1 MIIIRGIG
9 TGSYVGVGRV
19 KKIENDE
26 DLLNLKGGEIVVV
39 SRASRDMLSYLHHA
53 GGVVTDYGG
62 LTSHVAIVLREMKV
76 PCVVGTGKGT
86 EKLEEGTIVTVDG
99 KTGNIY
105 RGFMEREG
113 KHDTLQVY
121 YPATSIKV
129 NLNVPEIAWKVA
141 PRADGVGSIR
151 IENSIIRTGKHPQ
164 TLLEEGRL
172 SKVIADSVRII
183 ADAFHPKPVWFR
195 TFDIPTDEL
204 KRLEGG
210 KIEPDEDNPLLG
222 LRGIH
227 KDLHNPEVLKAEF
240 EAISKLMDAGYDNIG
255 IKIPLV
261 RDVSEYI
268 QAKNIMREIGLR
280 PHRDLPVGAS
290 IETPS
295 TVFTLDDFIAEGM
308 DFVTLGM
315 SDMAMCALAVDR
327 RGVKVAKNFNLTHPS
342 VLRMI
347 EIVIEKCNQK
357 GIESC
362 ICGHAGSDPS
372 IVRWLVE
379 TGISSIST
387 NPDQILKI
395 RKVVDIAEKTVIQR
409 GFTSKKRG
417 SPNKEK

>member
-9 TGSYVGVGRV
+9 TGSYVGVGHV
-19 KKIENDE
+19 KKIEKDE
-26 DLLNLKGGEIVVV
+26 DLLKLKGGEIVVV
-39 SRASRDMLSYLHHA
+39 STASRDMISYLHHA

-76 PCVVGTGKGT
+76 PCVVGTGNGT
-86 EKLEEGTIVTVDG
+86 QKLKEGTIVTVDG

-105 RGFMEREG
+105 QGFMEREG
-113 KHDTLQVY
+113 KHDTTELY
-121 YPATSIKV
+121 YPATRIKV

-141 PRADGVGSIR
+141 PWADGVGSIR

-164 TLLEEGRL
+164 TLMEEGKL
-172 SKVIADSVRII
+172 SNVIAESVRLI

-204 KRLEGG
+204 KRLDGG
-210 KIEPDEDNPLLG
+210 NIEPDEKNPLLG

-227 KDLHNPEVLKAEF
+227 KDILNSEILKSEF
-240 EAISKLMDAGYDNIG
+240 EAVSQLLDDGYDNLG
-255 IKIPLV
+255 VKIPLV
-261 RDVSEYI
+261 RDISEYVE
-268 QAKNIMREIGLR
+268 AKNIMREVGIK

-295 TVFTLDDFIAEGM
+295 AVFTLDDFIAEGV

-315 SDMAMCALAVDR
+315 SDMAMSSLAVDR
-327 RGVKVAKNFNLTHPS
+327 RGVKVAKLFNLTHQS
-342 VLRMI
+342 VLMMM
-347 EIVIEKCNQK
+347 EMVIEKCNQQ
-357 GIESC
+357 GVESC
-362 ICGHAGSDPS
+362 ICGHAGSDPA

-379 TGISSIST
+379 KGISSIST

-395 RKVVDIAEKTVIQR
+395 RKVVDLAEKTIISR
-409 GFTSKKRG
+409 GFTSE
-417 SPNKEK
+417 SDN

>member
-9 TGSYVGVGRV
+9 TGSYVGVGTV
-19 KKIENDE
+19 KKIEKDE
-26 DLLNLKGGEIVVV
+26 DLLNLKGGEIIVV
-39 SRASRDMLSYLHHA
+39 SRASRDMLSYLNHA

-76 PCVVGTGKGT
+76 PCVVGTGNGT
-86 EKLEEGTIVTVDG
+86 EKLKEGTIVTVDG

-105 RGFMEREG
+105 QGFMEREG
-113 KHDTLQVY
+113 KHDTYELY
-121 YPATSIKV
+121 YPATNIKV

-141 PRADGVGSIR
+141 PWADGVGSIR

-164 TLLEEGRL
+164 TLLEEGKL
-172 SKVIADSVRII
+172 SKVIADSVRLI
-183 ADAFHPKPVWFR
+183 ADAFYPKPVWFR

-210 KIEPDEDNPLLG
+210 NIEPDEGNPLLG

-227 KDLHNPEVLKAEF
+227 KDLKNPEILKAEF
-240 EAISKLMDAGYDNIG
+240 EAIFKLRNGGYDNIG

-261 RDVSEYI
+261 RDVSEYRE
-268 QAKNIMREIGLR
+268 AKNIMREVGLR

-295 TVFTLDDFIAEGM
+295 VVFTLDDFIDDGM

-315 SDMAMCALAVDR
+315 SDMAMCSLAVDR
-327 RGVKVAKNFNLTHPS
+327 RGVKVAKHFNLTHPS
-342 VLRMI
+342 VLRMV
-347 EIVIEKCNQK
+347 EMVIEKCNQQ

-362 ICGHAGSDPS
+362 ICGHAGSDPA

-379 TGISSIST
+379 VGVSSIST
-387 NPDQILKI
+387 NPDQLLKI
-395 RKVVDIAEKTVIQR
+395 RKVVDIAEKTIIQR
-409 GFTSKKRG
+409 GFAH
-417 SPNKEK
+417 

>member
-9 TGSYVGVGRV
+9 TGPYIGVGKVV
-19 KKIENDE
+19 KIDADD
-26 DLLNLKGGEIVVV
+26 DLQQLKGGEIVVL
-39 SRASRDMLSYLHHA
+39 SHASRDMLSYLHRA

-86 EKLEEGTIVTVDG
+86 QKLKEGTIVTVDG

-105 RGFMEREG
+105 GGFIEREE
-113 KHDTLQVY
+113 KHDSTEIY

-141 PRADGVGSIR
+141 PWTDGVGSIR
-151 IENSIIRTGKHPQ
+151 IENSIIRTGKHPNV
-164 TLLEEGRL
+164 LLGEGRL
-172 SKVIADSVRII
+172 SKVIADSVELI

-204 KRLEGG
+204 KRLNGG
-210 KIEPDEDNPLLG
+210 NIEPDEANPLIG

-227 KDLHNPEVLKAEF
+227 KDLQYPEVLKAEF
-240 EAISKLMDAGYDNIG
+240 EAVFKLIDHGYDNLG
-255 IKIPLV
+255 VKIPLV
-261 RDVSEYI
+261 RDVSEYAE
-268 QAKNIMREIGLR
+268 AKNIMRELGIR

-295 TVFTLDDFIAEGM
+295 AVFTLDDLIDEGM

-315 SDMAMCALAVDR
+315 SDMAMCSLAVDR
-327 RGVKVAKNFNLTHPS
+327 RGFKVAKHFNITHPS
-342 VLRMI
+342 VLQMVEMI
-347 EIVIEKCNQK
+347 IEQCNLQ

-362 ICGHAGSDPS
+362 ICGHAGSDPA
-372 IVRWLVE
+372 IVHWLVGL
-379 TGISSIST
+379 GITSVST
-387 NPDQILKI
+387 NPDQILNI
-395 RKVVDIAEKTVIQR
+395 RKVVNIAERTIITR
-409 GFTSKKRG
+409 GFTRHV
-417 SPNKEK
+417 

>member
-9 TGSYVGVGRV
+9 TGSHVGVGRV
-19 KKIENDE
+19 KKIEKDE
-26 DLLNLKGGEIVVV
+26 DLLNLKGGEIVVL
-39 SRASRDMLSYLHHA
+39 STASRDMLSYLHHA

-76 PCVVGTGKGT
+76 PCVVGTGNGT
-86 EKLEEGTIVTVDG
+86 EKLKEGIIVTVDG

-105 RGFMEREG
+105 QGFMEREG
-113 KHDTLQVY
+113 KHDSSGLY
-121 YPATSIKV
+121 YPATRIKV

-141 PRADGVGSIR
+141 PLADGVGSIR
-151 IENSIIRTGKHPQ
+151 IENSIIRTGKHPK

-172 SKVIADSVRII
+172 SRVISESVKII

-204 KRLEGG
+204 KRLDGG
-210 KIEPDEDNPLLG
+210 NIEPDEGNPLLG

-240 EAISKLMDAGYDNIG
+240 EAVSQLLDDGYDNLG
-255 IKIPLV
+255 VKIPLV
-261 RDVSEYI
+261 RDISEYI
-268 QAKNIMREIGLR
+268 EAKNIMSEVGIR

-295 TVFTLDDFIAEGM
+295 VVFTLDDFIAEGV

-315 SDMAMCALAVDR
+315 SDMAMSSLAVDR
-327 RGVKVAKNFNLTHPS
+327 RGVKVAKLFNLTHPA
-342 VLRMI
+342 VLMMM
-347 EIVIEKCNQK
+347 EGVVEKCNQQ
-357 GIESC
+357 GVESC
-362 ICGHAGSDPS
+362 ICGHAGSDPA

-379 TGISSIST
+379 KGISSIST

-395 RKVVDIAEKTVIQR
+395 RKVVDIAEKTIIKR
-409 GFTSKKRG
+409 GFTF
-417 SPNKEK
+417 

>member
-1 MIIIRGIG
+1 MIIVRGIG

-19 KKIENDE
+19 KKIKKDE

-39 SRASRDMLSYLHHA
+39 STASRDMLSYLHHA

-76 PCVVGTGKGT
+76 PCVVGTGNGT
-86 EKLEEGTIVTVDG
+86 EKLKEGTIVTVDG

-105 RGFMEREG
+105 QGFMEREE
-113 KHDTLQVY
+113 KHDSSGVY
-121 YPATSIKV
+121 YPATRIKV

-141 PRADGVGSIR
+141 PLADGVGSIR
-151 IENSIIRTGKHPQ
+151 IENSIIRTGKHPK

-172 SKVIADSVRII
+172 SGVISDSLKII

-204 KRLEGG
+204 KRLDGG
-210 KIEPDEDNPLLG
+210 NIEPDEKNPLLG

-227 KDLHNPEVLKAEF
+227 KDILNPEILKAEF
-240 EAISKLMDAGYDNIG
+240 EAVSQLMDDGYDNLG
-255 IKIPLV
+255 VKIPLV
-261 RDVSEYI
+261 RDISEYI
-268 QAKNIMREIGLR
+268 EAKNIMRQVGIR

-295 TVFTLDDFIAEGM
+295 VVFTLDDFIAEGV

-315 SDMAMCALAVDR
+315 SDMAMSSLAVDR
-327 RGVKVAKNFNLTHPS
+327 RGVKVAKLFNLTHPG
-342 VLRMI
+342 VLMMM
-347 EIVIEKCNQK
+347 EGVIEKCNQQ

-362 ICGHAGSDPS
+362 ICGHAGSDHT

-379 TGISSIST
+379 KGISSIST

-395 RKVVDIAEKTVIQR
+395 RKVVDIAEKTIIRR
-409 GFTSKKRG
+409 GFTLYG
-417 SPNKEK
+417 

>member
-1 MIIIRGIG
+1 MIIVRGIG
-9 TGSYVGVGRV
+9 TSSYVGVGHV
-19 KKIENDE
+19 KKIKEDE
-26 DLLNLKGGEIVVV
+26 DLLKLKGGEIVVL
-39 SRASRDMLSYLHHA
+39 SRASRDMLSHLHRA

-62 LTSHVAIVLREMKV
+62 ITSHVAIVLREMKV
-76 PCVVGTGKGT
+76 PCVVGTGDGT
-86 EKLEEGTIVTVDG
+86 QKLKEGIIVTVDG

-105 RGFMEREG
+105 DGFIEREA
-113 KHDTLQVY
+113 KSDFHEIY
-121 YPATSIKV
+121 NPATPIKV
-129 NLNVPEIAWKVA
+129 NINIPEIASKVA
-141 PRADGVGSIR
+141 PWADGVGSIR

-164 TLLEEGRL
+164 VLLKEGKL
-172 SKVIADSVRII
+172 SKVIEDSVRII

-210 KIEPDEDNPLLG
+210 NIELDEENPLIG

-227 KDLHNPEVLKAEF
+227 KDLHNPEILKAEF
-240 EAISKLMDAGYDNIG
+240 EAISKLIDDGYDNLG

-261 RDVSEYI
+261 RDVSEYKE
-268 QAKNIMREIGLR
+268 AKNILGETGIK

-295 TVFTLDDFIAEGM
+295 AALTMDEFIREGV

-327 RGVKVAKNFNLTHPS
+327 RGVKVAKHFNLTHS
-342 VLRMI
+342 AVLKMM
-347 EIVIEKCNQK
+347 EMVIDKCQVN

-362 ICGHAGSDPS
+362 ICGHAGSDPA
-372 IVRWLVE
+372 IVRWLIE
-379 TGISSIST
+379 AGIGSIST

-395 RKVVDIAEKTVIQR
+395 RKVVTIVEKTIINK
-409 GFTSKKRG
+409 GFSQL
-417 SPNKEK
+417 N